1 MYLGQKK
8 YTSKLL
14 CVYEGT
20 LWMATVTFPSDL
32 TSRLHASDSKQ
43 MTGTVSGYSFF
54 ASSAKVEMNP
64 ADMAFAVPL
73 TDKARPC

>member
-1 MYLGQKK
+1 MFGAKK
-8 YTSKLL
+8 YTGKLL

-43 MTGTVSGYSFF
+43 MTGTASGYNFF
-54 ASSAKVEMNP
+54 ASSANVEMSP
-64 ADMAFAVPL
+64 ADMGFAVPL
-73 TDKARPC
+73 AGERHN